1 MSGIVGWTSREVF
14 ETAENSA
21 MPFNGPFAVSISE
34 AVALPADFG

>member
-21 MPFNGPFAVSISE
+21 MQFKKAFAVSMNE
-34 AVALPADFG
+34 ATTLADFG